1 MGSSWTKNKLQHRR
15 VQRIRSLRIR
25 AFRAIDDI
33 ETSKRFAEGHEGV
46 LKNHGITKVSSTDNR
61 WMEDPNV
68 YVLVMTSPS
77 GHKLYG
83 GARIHLYSEEQ
94 PLPSQ
99 VVLRRYDEN
108 TDAYY
113 EKLAEEGCAEFCA
126 LWNSV
131 EIAGLGIGAKTLV
144 KCGWSMC
151 AKLGIRYMVAL
162 LSPLTKRWM
171 KDLALERIEELGN
184 GGQIPY
190 PDDRLIA
197 TITKYTHPEGLDIL
211 KDEFRQQVEDLQ
223 EKPQQDLP
231 STGIKGTITV
241 HFDLLK

>member
-1 MGSSWTKNKLQHRR
+1 MGSLWTKNKLQHRK
-15 VQRIRSLRIR
+15 VQRIRSVRIR

-33 ETSKRFAEGHEGV
+33 KTSKRFAEGHESV
-46 LKNHGITKVSSTDNR
+46 LKNHGITKVSSTDNS
-61 WMEDPNV
+61 WMDDPNV

-83 GARIHLYSEEQ
+83 GARIHLYSENQ

-99 VVLRRYDEN
+99 VVMRRYDEN
-108 TDAYY
+108 ADDYY
-113 EKLAEEGCAEFCA
+113 ENLAQEGCAEFCA

-151 AKLGIRYMVAL
+151 AKLNIRYMVAL

-171 KDLALERIEELGN
+171 KDLALERISELGN
-184 GGQIPY
+184 DGQIPY
-190 PDDRLIA
+190 PDERLIA
-197 TITKYTHPEGLDIL
+197 TITRYTHPEGLDIV
-211 KDEFRQQVEDLQ
+211 KDDFRQEIESLQ
-223 EKPQQDLP
+223 EKPQQDVP
-231 STGIKGTITV
+231 SSGIKGTITV